1 MAVKIYALICQ
12 SNGKAY
18 IGSTKAKLPKRMREH
33 RCLLHQGKHAA
44 SALQADWQKF
54 GSDQFRVVELEIF
67 LYDDSLGTRRA
78 AELRWM
84 DHFAKDG
91 LLYNEHRV
99 SMRPTDD
106 AIRKGVAN
114 AHLEPGNRWTPE
126 ANERR
131 RLAQFG
137 KPKGHGAKISAT
149 KKRLGQKPSL
159 DTARAGGIAAT
170 DKRYG
175 RT

>member
-33 RCLLHQGKHAA
+33 RCLLNQGKHAA

-54 GSDQFRVVELEIF
+54 GPDQFRLVSVETLPDAAT
-67 LYDDSLGTRRA
+67 LSDRRE

-126 ANERR
+126 ANERS
-131 RLAQFG
+131 RLAQIG
-137 KPKGHGAKISAT
+137 KTKGHAAKISAT
-149 KKRLGQKPSL
+149 KNRISQKPSH
-159 DTARAGGIAAT
+159 DPTPAARTHAT
-170 DKRYG
+170 HQPY
-175 RT
+175 

>member
-44 SALQADWQKF
+44 SALQTDWQKF

-106 AIRKGVAN
+106 
-114 AHLEPGNRWTPE
+114 
-126 ANERR
+126 
-131 RLAQFG
+131 
-137 KPKGHGAKISAT
+137 
-149 KKRLGQKPSL
+149 
-159 DTARAGGIAAT
+159 
-170 DKRYG
+170 
-175 RT
+175 